1 MIGLKLATLGALIP
15 PATRTA
21 LGGDGLDSGMALALN
36 DGRISL
42 DALAV
47 TDRNVR
53 YDTIRVRGP
62 LNAPTVEIAPV
73 LSGVFRVTDGVLN
86 LGKSGLGAG
95 ISIAEGGVNV
105 AKEMGTGAL
114 TVGKKLLGGLFD
126 TGKGLATLDAKQV
139 GKGLAGSTVGTIDL
153 SMGTV
158 GGAGGAAA
166 SGLDKSVSDLTGSSF
181 LQAWDKGIPKRY
193 ETAMQEA
200 EKALAKM
207 PYPPVTQ

>member
-1 MIGLKLATLGALIP
+1 
-15 PATRTA
+15 
-21 LGGDGLDSGMALALN
+21 
-36 DGRISL
+36 
-42 DALAV
+42 LAV

-114 TVGKKLLGGLFD
+114 NVGKKLLGGLFD

-153 SMGTV
+153 SLGAL

-166 SGLDKSVSDLTGSSF
+166 GGVDKSVSDLTGSAAV
-181 LQAWDKGIPKRY
+181 QAWDKGIPKRY